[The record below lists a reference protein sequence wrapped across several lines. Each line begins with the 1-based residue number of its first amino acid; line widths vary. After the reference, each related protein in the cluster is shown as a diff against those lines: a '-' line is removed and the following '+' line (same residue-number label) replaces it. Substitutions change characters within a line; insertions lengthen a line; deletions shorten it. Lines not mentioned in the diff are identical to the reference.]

1 MNQVHALDPAAQP
14 RAWLEVLASSETLQD
29 EKMEAMEEILILAKD
44 KQRARL
50 FLEEGILDSIMWTL
64 SRYME
69 KVEYNKAPTGS
80 WQYPSISRDESAA
93 AKLAATV
100 CLTLGKLHCAAI
112 HTGGD
117 LLLMSMYERGTVP
130 EERQLAQ
137 MLHEVAYHARV
148 TKTDDPSVVDPR
160 SEVFALKQLS
170 LPQAEDLAQKVKA
183 IADGK
188 L

>member
-1 MNQVHALDPAAQP
+1 MNQIHALDPSAQP
-14 RAWLEVLASSETLQD
+14 RAWLDVLASAKTSHD
-29 EKMEAMEEILILAKD
+29 EKMEATQEIMILSKD

-64 SRYME
+64 SRYLE
-69 KVEYNKAPTGS
+69 KVDHASDSSQWAHPEVTP
-80 WQYPSISRDESAA
+80 DEAFA
-93 AKLAATV
+93 AKLSAQC
-100 CLTLGKLHCAAI
+100 CLTLGKSHCAAI

-137 MLHEVAYHARV
+137 MLHEVPYHARV
-148 TKTDDPSVVDPR
+148 TKTEDPTIVDV
-160 SEVFALKQLS
+160 SKETFAMKQLS
-170 LPQAEDLAQKVKA
+170 LPQAEELAYKIKA
-183 IADGK
+183 VAGGQ